1 MIGIGQKLLM
11 DAVIKAI
18 GKKSKKKADEIVE
31 KVNKLF
37 SITQNLVERIKKLED
52 VSHPERDFAVC
63 EKCNEEIKE
72 DK

>member
-1 MIGIGQKLLM
+1 MIVQKLLI

-37 SITQNLVERIKKLED
+37 SITQNLVERIKRLED
-52 VSHPERDFAVC
+52 ISHPKRDFVVC
-63 EKCNEEIKE
+63 KNCNEGIEE